1 VALKSGSEKIALKQA
16 FLSLGSNLGDREAH
30 LLKALD
36 RLEAAGIHILSRS
49 SIYETEPQDL
59 PNQPWFL
66 NMVVEVETELFPRL
80 LLARAQAIELGMGR
94 KREVSKGPRPID
106 IDILLF
112 GNYVIRT
119 RELQVPH
126 PRMCQ
131 RRFVLEPLTEL
142 APELRHP
149 VTGKTVREMLSETQ
163 AQIVK
168 PWQRNPTD

>member
-1 VALKSGSEKIALKQA
+1 LKQA

-30 LLKALD
+30 LLDALD
-36 RLEAAGIHILSRS
+36 RLEAAGIHTLRRS

-66 NMVVEVETELFPRL
+66 NLVVEVETELFPRL

-94 KREVSKGPRPID
+94 RRVVSKGPRTID
-106 IDILLF
+106 IDILLV

-126 PRMCQ
+126 PRMSE
-131 RRFVLEPLTEL
+131 RRFVLEPLAGL
-142 APELRHP
+142 APDLRHP
-149 VTGKTVREMLSETQ
+149 VTGKKVREMLSEVQ

-168 PWQRNPTD
+168 AWQPKPAD

>member
-1 VALKSGSEKIALKQA
+1 MKQA

-30 LLKALD
+30 LLDALD
-36 RLEAAGIHILSRS
+36 RLEAAGIHTLRRS

-66 NMVVEVETELFPRL
+66 NLVVEVETELFPRL

-94 KREVSKGPRPID
+94 RRVVSKGPRTID
-106 IDILLF
+106 IDVLLV

-126 PRMCQ
+126 PRMSE
-131 RRFVLEPLTEL
+131 RRFVLEPLAEL
-142 APELRHP
+142 APDLRHP
-149 VTGKTVREMLSETQ
+149 ATGKTVREMLSEVQ

-168 PWQRNPTD
+168 AWQPKPAD

>member
-1 VALKSGSEKIALKQA
+1 LKQA

-30 LLKALD
+30 LLEALD
-36 RLEAAGIHILSRS
+36 RLEAAGIHTLRRS

-66 NMVVEVETELFPRL
+66 NLVVNVETELFPRL

-94 KREVSKGPRPID
+94 RRMVSKGPRPID

-112 GNYVIRT
+112 GNFVIRT

-126 PRMCQ
+126 PRMSE
-131 RRFVLEPLTEL
+131 RRFVLEPLNEL
-142 APELRHP
+142 APDLPHP
-149 VTGKTVREMLSETQ
+149 VTGKTIREMLSEVR
-163 AQIVK
+163 AQIVRA
-168 PWQRNPTD
+168 WQPHAAD

>member
-1 VALKSGSEKIALKQA
+1 LKQA

-30 LLKALD
+30 LLEALD
-36 RLEAAGIHILSRS
+36 RLEAAGIHTLRRS

-66 NMVVEVETELFPRL
+66 NLVVNVETELFPRL

-94 KREVSKGPRPID
+94 RRMVSKGPRPID

-112 GNYVIRT
+112 GNFVIRT

-126 PRMCQ
+126 PRMSE
-131 RRFVLEPLTEL
+131 RRFVLEPLNEL
-142 APELRHP
+142 APDLPHP
-149 VTGKTVREMLSETQ
+149 VTGKTIREMLSEVH
-163 AQIVK
+163 AQIVRA
-168 PWQRNPTD
+168 WQPHPAD